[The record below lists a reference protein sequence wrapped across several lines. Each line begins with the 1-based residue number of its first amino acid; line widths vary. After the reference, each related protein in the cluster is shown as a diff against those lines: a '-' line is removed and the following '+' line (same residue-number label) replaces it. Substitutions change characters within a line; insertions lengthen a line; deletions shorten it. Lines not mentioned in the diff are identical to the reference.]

1 MKKKKILFGFLKER
15 WQRVTAIILGVII
28 GIILILGFIINQ
40 YWSPILAGKVKE
52 VVAKSS
58 DHLYTIDFSSAELH
72 ILRGTIVIYNITLK
86 PDTAIYNRER
96 THHLAP
102 NNLVELHVKRLTL
115 SHIHPFKLYFK
126 HELEI
131 GEIVLN
137 NPELNLSYQLN
148 HTKDTTT
155 NDHRT
160 AWQKISKSL
169 RSIHVGRIILGDVK
183 LKYEDYSGHKLEI
196 SELKEMNL
204 SATDLLIDSATQT
217 DTSRLLYCRD
227 IVTELNNYKGKS
239 SSGLYA
245 YKIKTL
251 KLSTFKSQLT
261 ITGFD
266 MQPVKPA
273 AFFARSHDDRFTFR
287 LDSIQLNH
295 FDFLNY
301 HKYRTLTASSLEI
314 KNGVVGIFCNP
325 DPTLADSANKITTF
339 PNVLIHTLNTSMKID
354 TFKVRHVDVDYS
366 EYNVKSHKTGYVTF
380 NNTNGEFRNVTTKK
394 EALQKNNIA
403 TVALTSRFMNR
414 GKLNVQFTFNLTD
427 KDAAFTYKGHLGQM
441 DLPLVNKAVMPLAMI
456 KLNSGTVKSFDFD
469 IKGNSTRWRG
479 RVSILYNNL
488 KVSLMNADTSNAVLK
503 KKLIASL
510 FANVFVIKH
519 DNPDEPGDAPR
530 FANVNYTRPRN
541 FSFFKTAWKTLFD
554 GIKPCAGLDKKTQ
567 EATAAR
573 IRQNAADKADRK
585 TKKQQRIERRAERR
599 KKRQE
604 KKMQKDS
611 LKKLQKAG

>member
-1 MKKKKILFGFLKER
+1 MKKKNWAFGFLKER
-15 WQRVTAIILGVII
+15 WQRVLAMVLTVIV
-28 GIILILGFIINQ
+28 GLILILGFIINQ

-58 DHLYTIDFSSAELH
+58 DHLYNIDFTSAELH

-115 SHIHPFKLYFK
+115 SHIHPFRLYFK

-131 GEIVLN
+131 GEIILN
-137 NPELNLSYQLN
+137 SPELKLSYELN

-169 RSIHVGRIILGDVK
+169 RSIHIGSIILGDVK
-183 LKYEDYSGHKLEI
+183 LKYDDYSGHKLEI

-217 DTSRLLYCRD
+217 DKSRLLYCRD
-227 IVTELNNYKGKS
+227 IVAELNNYKGKS
-239 SSGLYA
+239 TSGLYA
-245 YKIKTL
+245 YKIKSL

-261 ITGFD
+261 IKGFD
-266 MQPVKPA
+266 MQPVKPG
-273 AFFARSHDDRFTFR
+273 AFFSKSHSDRFTIR
-287 LDSIQLNH
+287 LDSVQLNH

-301 HKYRTLTASSLEI
+301 HKYRTLTASSLVL
-314 KNGVVGIFCNP
+314 KNGVFGIFSNP
-325 DPTLADSANKITTF
+325 GPTPTDSTNKIATF
-339 PNVLIHTLNTSMKID
+339 PNVLIHTLNTSLQID
-354 TFKVRHVDVDYS
+354 TIKVHHIDVDYS
-366 EYNVKSHKTGYVTF
+366 EYNLKSHKTGFLTF
-380 NNTNGEFRNVTTKK
+380 NNTNGEFWNVTTSK
-394 EALQKNNIA
+394 EALEKNNIA
-403 TVALTSRFMNR
+403 TVELTSHFMNR
-414 GKLNVQFTFNLTD
+414 GKLNVVFTFNLTD
-427 KDAAFTYKGHLGQM
+427 KSAAFTYKGHLGPM
-441 DLPLVNKAVMPLAMI
+441 DLQAVNPAVVPLAML
-456 KLNSGTVKSFDFD
+456 KMNSGTVKRFDFD
-469 IKGNSTRWRG
+469 IKGNSIRSKG
-479 RVSILYNNL
+479 RVQILYNNL
-488 KVSLMNADTSNAVLK
+488 QVSLMNADTSNAVMK

-519 DNPDEPGDAPR
+519 DNPDEPGDAAR
-530 FANVNYTRPRN
+530 FADVNYTRPRT
-541 FSFFKTAWKTLFD
+541 SPFFKTAWKTLLD

-567 EATAAR
+567 EATTAR
-573 IRQNAADKADRK
+573 LRQNAQDKQDRQS
-585 TKKQQRIERRAERR
+585 KKAQRKARRAERK
-599 KKRQE
+599 KKREE

-611 LKKLQKAG
+611 IKRMQKAG